1 MRNREASVITST
13 TQLPNKHK
21 AKKREEASTIYTSR
35 KIAN

>member
-1 MRNREASVITST
+1 MRNMEASVITST

-21 AKKREEASTIYTSR
+21 SKKQEESSTIYTSR